1 MAHGHDAAQIDAL
14 ADTLARAANARA
26 QTTQPSAGGGALT
39 VEDAY
44 AVQCGLIKRCGYH
57 VAGFK
62 MGMTSQ
68 AKMRQM
74 NVHEPIFGFMA
85 PSGVLQDGATIPRSA
100 FGQPRVEAE
109 LAFIL
114 KRPLRWPVTTAEAM
128 AAVGGVCL
136 AIEVLDSRYSE
147 FKFSLPDVIADNTSA
162 VGFVL
167 GSEVRSPN
175 EIDVGNMGI
184 VLEINGKPQAI
195 ASSAAVL
202 GHPARSLALLVEM
215 VNRYYDEGTRSQLQL
230 RRQGTEVL
238 DAGTVVLTG
247 GITQAFAVDAGDTV
261 RVAGDGLGEVVLTIG
276 PADERR
282 PGPVYVEN

>member
-1 MAHGHDAAQIDAL
+1 MTMENETARIGAL
-14 ADTLARAANARA
+14 ADTLAAAANART
-26 QTTQPSAGGGALT
+26 QTTQPSANGQGLT
-39 VEDAY
+39 VEQAY
-44 AVQCGLIKRCGYH
+44 AVQCELIARCGYR
-57 VAGFK
+57 VSGFK

-85 PSGVLQDGATIPRSA
+85 PSGVLHDGATVPRSA

-114 KRPLRWPVTTAEAM
+114 KAPLSWPVTTAEAM
-128 AAVGGVCL
+128 QAVGGVCL
-136 AIEVLDSRYSE
+136 AIEVLDSRYSD

-167 GSEVRSPN
+167 GSEVRSPQSV
-175 EIDVGNMGI
+175 DVANLGL
-184 VLEINGKPQAI
+184 VLEINGRPQSI

-215 VNRYYDEGTRSQLQL
+215 IHRYYDEQTCAQL
-230 RRQGTEVL
+230 RLRRHGTHVL
-238 DAGTVVLTG
+238 DAGTVILTG

-276 PADERR
+276 PADGEA
-282 PGPVYVEN
+282 PAPVYA